1 METEKDLTL
10 ELKDDLGEI
19 ELIKCVAPGIFYV
32 VAADPGRINNSKI
45 WTAIIKKNK
54 PNTLKQIVSDIL
66 TNTPSP
72 C

>member
-32 VAADPGRINNSKI
+32 VAVDPEEAVPAEYYIVDKCPPKRKRMGCHWNTMK
-45 WTAIIKKNK
+45 AI
-54 PNTLKQIVSDIL
+54 
-66 TNTPSP
+66 
-72 C
+72 